1 MSELALK
8 RVSPDGPEWTRL
20 IAERESLLFHQ
31 PEWAKVLEE
40 GFNGEAYTLVLER
53 DGEILG
59 GLLGFAYRILWV
71 KFLNFSFP
79 YGGLIGE
86 APPDGQLA
94 ALLAGFSAKNGI
106 ARIRIVNSPTLEPT
120 PSEGFDLVPNPTH
133 MLKIEHMDFA
143 EIRAGFKKN
152 ILRNVKKAEK
162 SGVVV
167 EEVTD
172 ASAGR
177 EFYSLYLES
186 MRRNQAIP
194 KYGLP
199 LVESICARIL
209 STGQGA
215 ILLARREGRAIA
227 GILVVDSHRMSH
239 YLMGGSSTED
249 LKYRP
254 NDLLFSEAI
263 RRAADKK
270 HEFFDFLPSGP
281 DDPALVRFKTKWGAI
296 AFDAHTL
303 DLVTRPLSMALFNR
317 IYRLAETR
325 PAQRILRAYR
335 GR

>member
-1 MSELALK
+1 MSQWELK
-8 RVSPDGPEWTRL
+8 QVSPDSPEWTRIL
-20 IAERESLLFHQ
+20 AENKNLLFHQ
-31 PEWAKVLEE
+31 PVWARVVEE
-40 GFNGEAYTLVLER
+40 GFNAKAYCLILEK
-53 DGEILG
+53 DGRVTG
-59 GLLGFAYRILWV
+59 GMMGFAYRILWV

-86 APPDGQLA
+86 APFDGQLA
-94 ALLAGFSAKNGI
+94 ALLSGFSAKNGI
-106 ARIRIVNSPTLEPT
+106 ARIRIVNSPTFEPT
-120 PSEGFDLVPNPTH
+120 PPEGFDLVPNPTQ
-133 MLKIEHMDFA
+133 MLKIEHSDFS

-172 ASAGR
+172 AAASR

-186 MRRNQAIP
+186 MRRNQVVP
-194 KYGLP
+194 KYGLS
-199 LVESICARIL
+199 LVESIRARIL
-209 STGQGA
+209 SAGHGA
-215 ILLARREGRAIA
+215 ILLARRESRAIA

-281 DDPALVRFKTKWGAI
+281 DDPALVRFKTKWGAT

-303 DLVTRPLSMALFNR
+303 DLVVRPFSTALFNR

-325 PAQRILRAYR
+325 PARRILRAYR